1 MARRTISPERQ
12 TLYYVG
18 MAIALLGLL
27 SFASTFLSAALN
39 FGNFNNFEARGRS
52 MALRAFGGMAMIVI
66 GGALSNIGTKGV
78 AGSGL
83 VLDPRRSREDLEP
96 WSRFAGGMVSDALD
110 EAGIQLGDDPDAD
123 LRFDEKLRRLHE
135 LYTDGILSLEEY
147 EQEKRE
153 LLDRN

>member
-39 FGNFNNFEARGRS
+39 FGNFDNFEARGRS

-83 VLDPRRSREDLEP
+83 VLDPKRSREDLEP
-96 WSRFAGGMVSDALD
+96 WSRFAGGMVGDALN
-110 EAGIQLGDDPDAD
+110 EAGIDLGDDPDAD

-153 LLDRN
+153 LLDSN